1 MEARKK
7 FYEWA
12 LNCSILTVSTI
23 FITGLVEG
31 TSSFL
36 ELYYPVCSVHSKLF
50 HQTMNCFW
58 HLNYWMRSL
67 QRDFTIV
74 LLSWV
79 SYVDCWY
86 DKNLF
91 FTNGTFFEM
100 DGSIGNTKA
109 RMSEPSCSVSIRKLE
124 LQGSIP
130 EGSVYSQ
137 PSKEVFSRNS
147 YSLTHLNKYIHMYLP
162 LSKLK

>member
-100 DGSIGNTKA
+100 DGSIWNTKA
-109 RMSEPSCSVSIRKLE
+109 RMSEPSRVQWVSGNWSSRARFLKGVCTLSLVRKCS
-124 LQGSIP
+124 P
-130 EGSVYSQ
+130 EI
-137 PSKEVFSRNS
+137 N
-147 YSLTHLNKYIHMYLP
+147 IH
-162 LSKLK
+162 